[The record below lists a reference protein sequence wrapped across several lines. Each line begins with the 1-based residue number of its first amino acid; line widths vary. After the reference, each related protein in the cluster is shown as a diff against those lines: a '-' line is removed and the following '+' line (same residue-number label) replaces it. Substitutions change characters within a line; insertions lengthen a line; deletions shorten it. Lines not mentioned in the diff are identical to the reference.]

1 LTPVAARLNAAR
13 EQALEGVHVS
23 MLLRQTSAI
32 ARNALV
38 IIAVILSVAALRW
51 LGEILN
57 PLLIAMF
64 LAVMVDGFSRVI
76 RRRLPGLPAGTAVL
90 AAIAIASLIFV
101 LCAVVV
107 AANASGFL
115 NSLAGAEP
123 KINRVITQL
132 CHALR
137 VRNPGTI
144 DHMMRHLDHTQYLG
158 SVATMLQ
165 GVISSVFLVLVY
177 LGFLIASRHAFERK
191 TVRLFRSREDRQH
204 ALQVFLRVRDA
215 VERYLWIQTV
225 TGLII
230 AAASWVVM
238 IAVGLDNALF
248 WAFLIFIVNY
258 IPIIGAA
265 AAIVLPAVFALIQ
278 LDGYLRA
285 TLLLGALFAITFVVG
300 NILLPR
306 MQGDSL
312 NLDPLIVLLS
322 LAFWGAVWGL
332 TGMFLSTPL
341 TVLAMVILAQFDGSR
356 WIAVLLS
363 ADGDPQRLGRG
374 FEHSPDEAV
383 PAR

>member
-1 LTPVAARLNAAR
+1 MPSLP
-13 EQALEGVHVS
+13 S
-23 MLLRQTSAI
+23 SSI

-38 IIAVILSVAALRW
+38 IIAVIVSVAALRW
-51 LGEILN
+51 LGDILS
-57 PLLIAMF
+57 PLLLAMF

-76 RRRLPGLPAGTAVL
+76 RRRLPGLPPGSAVL
-90 AAIAIASLIFV
+90 AAIALSSLAFI

-107 AANASGFL
+107 AANAPGFL
-115 NSLAGAEP
+115 TSLAGAEP
-123 KINRVITQL
+123 KIDRMITQVA
-132 CHALR
+132 HTLR
-137 VRNPGTI
+137 IRNPGTI
-144 DHMMRHLDHTQYLG
+144 DHMLRHLDPTQYLG
-158 SVATMLQ
+158 SVATTLE
-165 GVISSVFLVLVY
+165 GVVSNVILVLVY

-191 TVRLFRSREDRQH
+191 AVRLFGSREGRQD
-204 ALQVFLRVRDA
+204 ALRVFMRIRDA

-230 AAASWVVM
+230 GAASWLVM
-238 IAVGLDNALF
+238 LAVGLDNALF

-258 IPIIGAA
+258 VPIIGAA
-265 AAIVLPAVFALIQ
+265 AAIALPALFGLVQ
-278 LDGYLRA
+278 LDGYLRPA
-285 TLLLGALFAITFVVG
+285 LLLGALFAITFVVG

-322 LAFWGAVWGL
+322 LGFWGTLWGL

-341 TVLAMVILAQFDGSR
+341 TVLAMMILAQFDGSR

-363 ADGDPQRLGRG
+363 ADGDPERLGRG
-374 FEHSPDEAV
+374 FERSPDQVA

>member
-1 LTPVAARLNAAR
+1 MQPLT
-13 EQALEGVHVS
+13 
-23 MLLRQTSAI
+23 TSGI
-32 ARNALV
+32 SRNALV

-51 LGEILN
+51 LGDILS
-57 PLLIAMF
+57 PLLLAAF
-64 LAVMVDGFSRVI
+64 LAVMVDGFGRVI
-76 RRRLPGLPAGTAVL
+76 RRRLPGLPPGAAVL
-90 AAIAIASLIFV
+90 AAIVIASLIFV

-115 NSLAGAEP
+115 TSLAGAEP
-123 KINRVITQL
+123 KIDHVITQV
-132 CHALR
+132 CRALR
-137 VRNPGTI
+137 IRNPGTI
-144 DHMMRHLDHTQYLG
+144 DHMLRHFDPTQYLG
-158 SVATMLQ
+158 SVATTLQ
-165 GVISSVFLVLVY
+165 GVVSSVLLVLVY

-191 TVRLFRSREDRQH
+191 AVRLFGSRERRQE

-230 AAASWVVM
+230 AVVSWLVMVV
-238 IAVGLDNALF
+238 IGLDNALF

-265 AAIVLPAVFALIQ
+265 AAIVLPALFAFVQ
-278 LDGYLRA
+278 LDGYLRPIV
-285 TLLLGALFAITFVVG
+285 LLGALFAVTFVVG

-312 NLDPLIVLLS
+312 NLDPLILLMS

-341 TVLAMVILAQFDGSR
+341 TVLTMVILAQFDGSR

-374 FEHSPDEAV
+374 FERSPDEKTA